1 MPQVDAVGMNSYHG
15 GMKTKVSD
23 KGQITIPKRLR
34 DELAI
39 APGQSVEVEREGTHL
54 VITKVIA
61 RDPLDEVTGIID
73 LGMSVDEFM
82 RLVRDRPDDL

>member
-1 MPQVDAVGMNSYHG
+1 MRA
-15 GMKTKVSD
+15 TVSE

-39 APGQSVEVEREGTHL
+39 APGQAVEVERDGKRL
-54 VITKVIA
+54 VISKVVA
-61 RDPLDEVTGIID
+61 RDPLEEVTGIID
-73 LGMSVDEFM
+73 LGMSVVEFM

>member
-1 MPQVDAVGMNSYHG
+1 MRA
-15 GMKTKVSD
+15 TVSE

-39 APGQSVEVEREGTHL
+39 APGQAVEVERDGKRL
-54 VITKVIA
+54 VISKVVA
-61 RDPLDEVTGIID
+61 RDPLEEVTGIID